1 MDINFEKQR
10 EPINSHKPLIYIFSQ
25 DSSQDSSDVDQILS
39 KTMQDVGNDCQG
51 ILSDVVSAV
60 LYDDGDSKV
69 KKSSRLFTKTA
80 SVAMGSIAPT
90 LLKGGLA
97 ATAAGL
103 ASGISSLS
111 KNIDNFSNKEKAH
124 NQFTIDKNKVEKIL
138 VKNGFSNWGNFVEP
152 IHLASIPKELNFP
165 PGHPLPSRFYVVHP
179 LKKKNNIYIPVE
191 KFESL
196 LYRERESELIKF
208 LVDLGATEIS
218 IQELSSRQ
226 VQGSINAESS
236 VDYIGGLRGEIG
248 GENNK
253 SKSTDKVIK
262 LNPKTYS
269 PQNFDPTKYS
279 WLSYEPEWEDMVH
292 ARLKG
297 GCFSYSLELTLDTA
311 FASYAQLGLT
321 EGLLQN
327 LGNFGAG
334 GGFSNSRKE
343 KKRFEVKF
351 VDV

>member
-1 MDINFEKQR
+1 MDINLEKQR

-39 KTMQDVGNDCQG
+39 KTMQDIGNDCQG
-51 ILSDVVSAV
+51 ILSDVVSTV

-69 KKSSRLFTKTA
+69 KKSSRLFAKTA

-90 LLKGGLA
+90 LLKGSLA

-103 ASGISSLS
+103 ASGMSSLS

-124 NQFTIDKNKVEKIL
+124 NKFTIDKNKVEKIL
-138 VKNGFSNWGNFVEP
+138 IKNGFSDWGNFVEL
-152 IHLASIPKELNFP
+152 IHMTSIPKELNFP
-165 PGHPLPSRFYVVHP
+165 PAHPLPSRFYVVHP
-179 LKKKNNIYIPVE
+179 LKKKNNSYIPVE

-196 LYRERESELIKF
+196 LYQERESELIKI

-226 VQGSINAESS
+226 VQGSINAEAS
-236 VDYIGGLRGEIG
+236 VDYLGGLRGEVG
-248 GENNK
+248 GGNEK
-253 SKSTDKVIK
+253 SKSTHKVIK
-262 LNPKTYS
+262 LNPKTYN
-269 PQNFDPTKYS
+269 PQNFNHSKYT
-279 WLSYEPEWEDMVH
+279 WISYEPDWESMVH

-297 GCFSYSLELTLDTA
+297 GCLSFSIELTSDTC
-311 FASYAQLGLT
+311 FSSYAQLGLT

-327 LGNFGAG
+327 LGDFGGG

>member
-1 MDINFEKQR
+1 MDINFDKQR

-25 DSSQDSSDVDQILS
+25 DSSQDSSELNQILS
-39 KTMQDVGNDCQG
+39 KTIQDLGGDC
-51 ILSDVVSAV
+51 LDLFFDVVFTV
-60 LYDDGDSKV
+60 LDDDGGGTV
-69 KKSSRLFTKTA
+69 KKSSTVLVKTA
-80 SVAMGSIAPT
+80 SVAIGSMAPT
-90 LLKGGLA
+90 LLKGSLA
-97 ATAAGL
+97 ATATGL
-103 ASGISSLS
+103 TSGISSLY
-111 KNIDNFSNKEKAH
+111 KNVDNFSNKEKAH
-124 NQFTIDKNKVEKIL
+124 DKFTIDKNNIGKSL
-138 VKNGFSNWGNFVEP
+138 KNTNFAHWGNFVEP

-179 LKKKNNIYIPVE
+179 LKKKNNSYIPVE

-196 LYRERESELIKF
+196 LYQERESELIKI

-236 VDYIGGLRGEIG
+236 IDYIGGVRGEIG
-248 GENNK
+248 GENNNL
-253 SKSTDKVIK
+253 KSTNKVFELK
-262 LNPKTYS
+262 PKTYN
-269 PQNFDPTKYS
+269 PQNFDSNKYS
-279 WLSYEPEWEDMVH
+279 WLSYEPDWESMVH

-297 GCFSYSLELTLDTA
+297 GCLSFSIELTSDTC
-311 FASYAQLGLT
+311 FSSYAQLGLT

-327 LGNFGAG
+327 LGDFGGG